1 MTTYYVSGLNGD
13 DLNDGLTP
21 ALAKA
26 TITAARNVA
35 SDNDTIEIID
45 EATYSESDIGLRQG
59 MTLTHTASA
68 LGRPVIDGGGSGR
81 IFITSL
87 NLLV

>member
-1 MTTYYVSGLNGD
+1 MPTIYVSALTGD
-13 DLNDGLTP
+13 DLNDGSTP

-45 EATYSESDIGLRQG
+45 EQTYSLRVQ
-59 MTLTHTASA
+59 L
-68 LGRPVIDGGGSGR
+68 
-81 IFITSL
+81 
-87 NLLV
+87 